1 MKPAPFAY
9 ARPTTVDEVCS
20 LLAKHGEDAKLL
32 AGGQSLMPVLRLRL
46 NSPSTIIDLG
56 RIEELRGVRDDGDA
70 LVVGAMTTHHDVMTY
85 ADRQWVS
92 AYTFEAIRQRLADED
107 AQFVASAEEQ
117 KEQLEDE
124 ILEVGMEIE
133 TAKQKAVSAQSLTE
147 SLTTFGDLYREA
159 LPEERRE
166 LIRLRVNQLIWT
178 PDEIRLALL
187 DQPEACQELVES
199 QHLVARTGFEP
210 VLPA

>member
-1 MKPAPFAY
+1 MEGIANRRTALKS
-9 ARPTTVDEVCS
+9 VSKKIV
-20 LLAKHGEDAKLL
+20 
-32 AGGQSLMPVLRLRL
+32 
-46 NSPSTIIDLG
+46 
-56 RIEELRGVRDDGDA
+56 EL
-70 LVVGAMTTHHDVMTY
+70 
-85 ADRQWVS
+85 
-92 AYTFEAIRQRLADED
+92 
-107 AQFVASAEEQ
+107 EEQ

-199 QHLVARTGFEP
+199 QHLVAQRLDSLNHPASGISSIFIKDIGETPRSSASAVGT
-210 VLPA
+210 VLAASK